1 LKKTGPGLEPN
12 EAALKKLL
20 LNLYYWPMFLLV
32 TCVAITIS
40 PLILLGNLLFFRL
53 PVDRLI
59 RQSIRVYG
67 WFLIRVVP
75 FMAPVTLDDQS
86 GGFEGPAIFVPNH
99 SSSIDP
105 YLFGLLPLDNAFVTS
120 WPFRIPFYNL
130 FMRLAGYI
138 DSTQGWLHVEQQGS
152 ELLARGCSL
161 IIWPEGHR
169 SRDGRLGRFKNGAFQ
184 LALATGRPI
193 VPVCILGSRR
203 MLPPGNR
210 MLTPSRIRLILLPPL
225 PPLGEPGNPDHIK
238 ALKEKTSLAI
248 ALVLDNEQEAQP
260 DNLSSCLA
268 PECLPLCRADN
279 TLTDRKTG

>member
-1 LKKTGPGLEPN
+1 
-12 EAALKKLL
+12 LKKLL

-32 TCVAITIS
+32 TAIAIGIS
-40 PLILLGNLLFFRL
+40 PLLLLGNLLIFRL
-53 PVDRLI
+53 PIDRLI

-86 GGFEGPAIFVPNH
+86 GGFDRPVIFVPNH
-99 SSSIDP
+99 NSSIDP

-130 FMRLAGYI
+130 FMHLAGYI
-138 DSTQGWLHVEQQGS
+138 DSTRGWHHVKARGR

-169 SRDGRLGRFKNGAFQ
+169 SRDGRLRRFKNGAFQ

-210 MLTPSRIRLILLPPL
+210 FLNPARIRVILLPQVL
-225 PPLGEPGNPDHIK
+225 PQGDPGNPNDIK
-238 ALKEKTSLAI
+238 ALKMRTRDVIARTQRQQARKQKTTDDLP
-248 ALVLDNEQEAQP
+248 ALCESKP
-260 DNLSSCLA
+260 DSY
-268 PECLPLCRADN
+268 CRPGETVCPTVRHAEP
-279 TLTDRKTG
+279 

>member
-1 LKKTGPGLEPN
+1 M
-12 EAALKKLL
+12 KKLL

-32 TCVAITIS
+32 TCVGIGIS
-40 PLILLGNLLFFRL
+40 PLLLLGNLLFFRL

-59 RQSIRVYG
+59 RQSIRIYG
-67 WFLIRVVP
+67 WVLIRVVP
-75 FMAPVTLDDQS
+75 FMAPVTLDDRS

-130 FMRLAGYI
+130 FMHLAGYI
-138 DSTQGWLHVEQQGS
+138 DSTRGWQHVERQGGK
-152 ELLARGCSL
+152 LLARGCSL

-169 SRDGRLGRFKNGAFQ
+169 SRDGRLRRFKNGAFQ

-210 MLTPSRIRLILLPPL
+210 MLTPARIRMILLPPIH
-225 PPLGEPGNPDHIK
+225 PSGDPANTDHIK
-238 ALKEKTSLAI
+238 ALKEKTSRAI
-248 ALVLDNEQEAQP
+248 AGVLAAAGKPLPEAPQACT
-260 DNLSSCLA
+260 DS
-268 PECLPLCRADN
+268 ECTSLYGAGN
-279 TLTDRKTG
+279 TLAERKVC

>member
-1 LKKTGPGLEPN
+1 M
-12 EAALKKLL
+12 KKLL

-32 TCVAITIS
+32 TCIGVGIS
-40 PLILLGNLLFFRL
+40 PLLLLGNLLFFRL
-53 PVDRLI
+53 PVDRMI

-67 WFLIRVVP
+67 WFLVRVVP
-75 FMAPVTLDDQS
+75 FMAPVILDDQS
-86 GGFEGPAIFVPNH
+86 GGFEGPVIFVPNH

-130 FMRLAGYI
+130 FMHLAGYI
-138 DSTQGWLHVEQQGS
+138 DSTQGWHHVEQQGGK
-152 ELLARGCSL
+152 LLARGCSL

-169 SRDGRLGRFKNGAFQ
+169 SRDGRLRRFKNGAFQ

-210 MLTPSRIRLILLPPL
+210 MLTPARIRVILLPPL
-225 PPLGEPGNPDHIK
+225 LPVGDPADTSHIK
-238 ALKEKTSLAI
+238 ALKERTSRAI
-248 ALVLDNEQEAQP
+248 ARVLVKEQEPLPENPP
-260 DNLSSCLA
+260 DCPA
-268 PECLPLCRADN
+268 PECSSLGRAGQYLGGPQNLLIHED
-279 TLTDRKTG
+279 

>member
-1 LKKTGPGLEPN
+1 M
-12 EAALKKLL
+12 KKLL

-32 TCVAITIS
+32 TCVAIAIS
-40 PLILLGNLLFFRL
+40 PLLLLGNLLFFRL
-53 PVDRLI
+53 PIDRLI
-59 RQSIRVYG
+59 RQAIRIYG

-75 FMAPVTLDDQS
+75 FMAPVVLDDQS

-130 FMRLAGYI
+130 FMHLAGYI
-138 DSTQGWLHVEQQGS
+138 DSTRGWHHVERQGRK
-152 ELLARGCSL
+152 LLARGCSL

-169 SRDGRLGRFKNGAFQ
+169 SRDGRLRRFKNGAFQ

-193 VPVCILGSRR
+193 VPVCILGSRK

-210 MLTPSRIRLILLPPL
+210 ILTPARIRMILLPPL
-225 PPLGEPGNPDHIK
+225 LPSGDPANPDQVK
-238 ALKEKTSLAI
+238 ALKEKTRLAI
-248 ALVLDNEQEAQP
+248 SRVLHNGQQQPADNPRA
-260 DNLSSCLA
+260 CLD
-268 PECLPLCRADN
+268 PECTSLCRAGN
-279 TLTDRKTG
+279 TLTDRKTC